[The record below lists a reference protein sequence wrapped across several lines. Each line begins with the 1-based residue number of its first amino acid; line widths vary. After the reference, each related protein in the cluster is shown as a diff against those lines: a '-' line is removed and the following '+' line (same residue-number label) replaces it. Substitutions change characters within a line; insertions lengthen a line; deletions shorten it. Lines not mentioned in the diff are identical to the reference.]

1 METLQLSPEIL
12 EWAADQAGSSI
23 GEIARKISN
32 KKTEAIALGQLTN
45 AQAIK
50 FSKLAGVPFGFLFLD
65 TPPVERSLPIADFRT
80 TMEAAP
86 LSKDFFDTYD
96 EIEYKQTWYRQYL
109 ESEHVAPL
117 KFVSSVDPRKVNVK
131 LVARNIRETLELSDE
146 EIQRQKNPDALYG
159 LLAGKAEKV
168 GILVF
173 KNGVVGNNTHR
184 TLSVNEFRG
193 FVISDKLAPAIFIN
207 GTDAPAAWV
216 FTLVH
221 ELAHIWLGES
231 GVSDN
236 SPNSTNAHERL
247 CNAIAAEVLIPA
259 ERFLQLWK
267 AVSAR
272 DDNEKFNFVRSQI
285 KVSTLMIARRALEL
299 NCVTRAFYEAL
310 YLNIRG
316 AKKKGGSGG
325 GDFYKTFAIRN
336 SKTFSRKVTSLA
348 VKGVISFRE
357 AGNLLNTNPNNVMT
371 FYAQQRTISN

>member
-12 EWAADQAGSSI
+12 EWAAGQAGSSI

-32 KKTEAIALGQLTN
+32 KKAEAIARGQLTS

-65 TPPVERSLPIADFRT
+65 TPPAERSLPIADFRT
-80 TMEAAP
+80 LMEAAP

-109 ESEHVAPL
+109 ELEHVAPL

-159 LLAGKAEKV
+159 LLAGKAEKA

-184 TLSVNEFRG
+184 SLSVNEFRG

-216 FTLVH
+216 FT
-221 ELAHIWLGES
+221 S
-231 GVSDN
+231 
-236 SPNSTNAHERL
+236 
-247 CNAIAAEVLIPA
+247 
-259 ERFLQLWK
+259 
-267 AVSAR
+267 
-272 DDNEKFNFVRSQI
+272 
-285 KVSTLMIARRALEL
+285 
-299 NCVTRAFYEAL
+299 
-310 YLNIRG
+310 
-316 AKKKGGSGG
+316 
-325 GDFYKTFAIRN
+325 
-336 SKTFSRKVTSLA
+336 
-348 VKGVISFRE
+348 
-357 AGNLLNTNPNNVMT
+357 
-371 FYAQQRTISN
+371 